1 MRRSRQ
7 PSKSRPASEGATS
20 RRDEPRPAGRL
31 VLVVGGEQ
39 PSLDVLLTA
48 ARRRFTAETMVEIPT
63 RLVTRRRPTGD
74 TEICVSRRGFRDLDR
89 EGGLFLSWETG
100 GVFHG
105 YPMSVRNA
113 LSTGY
118 TIVLVVPA
126 PIVPEAVKRWPDARV
141 VRLTA
146 GTDAARLRLH
156 PRSCLARMMGPK
168 LCRRS
173 RVICGEDPVDARVH
187 HSGDLSLAVRSLT
200 DALLHVLREP
210 NERRPRPAKRPSSR
224 RSRGQR
230 ATATLVNSSV

>member
-1 MRRSRQ
+1 MMRRSRQ
-7 PSKSRPASEGATS
+7 PSKSRSASDNATARAE
-20 RRDEPRPAGRL
+20 RRPTGRL
-31 VLVVGGEQ
+31 VLVVGEEQ

-48 ARRRFTAETMVEIPT
+48 ARRRFDAKTRVEFPP
-63 RLVTRRRPTGD
+63 RLVTRRHATGD
-74 TEICVSRRGFRDLDR
+74 TEICMSRRGFRDLER
-89 EGGLFLSWETG
+89 EGGLFLSWETC

-105 YPMSVRNA
+105 YPMSVRKA
-113 LSTGY
+113 LSSGCTL
-118 TIVLVVPA
+118 VLVVPA

-146 GTDAARLRLH
+146 GTDAARLPLH

-173 RVICGEDPVDARVH
+173 RAICGEAPVDARVH
-187 HSGDLSLAVRSLT
+187 HSGDLSSAVRSLT

-210 NERRPRPAKRPSSR
+210 NERRPRPAKRPSSS

-230 ATATLVNSSV
+230 ATATLVNSSA